1 MKRLGIF
8 FFYEKNGHVDDF
20 VTYYIADLVKNLSE
34 LIIVCNGKLSD
45 EGRAAFAQFT
55 PNIIVREN
63 KGLDVWAYKTA
74 LDHYG
79 WTKLAEF
86 DEIVMTN
93 ATLMGP
99 VRPLREMFDA
109 MAENEDLDFWGLTV
123 HHGAEGNPFKGK
135 HLYSYLPVHIQSH
148 FIVYRK
154 RFVESADLQR
164 YWDEM
169 PMIEG
174 YTDSVQRYEA
184 VFTKIFADKG
194 YKWDVYVK
202 TDDLKDFTDYPLLV
216 CPVRLLREKNCPLF
230 KRRSFM
236 HDYEAYLNDTAGEPV
251 RELWAYLR
259 DHTDYPLALIWS
271 DMIRTMHPFDFT
283 RNLGLTRLIQPS
295 VQDPALCKTIRQNR
309 RIALA
314 MHLYFPDL
322 LASSTAFAENFP
334 PETDVFIS
342 TDTEKK
348 KAAIEAAFAPLALHS
363 VRVTVVENRGRDV
376 AAFLCDLAPQLKG
389 YDYACFMHDKK
400 AVQTKPGSV
409 GASFGYVCNEN
420 ICKNADH
427 VLNILCEFERDERL
441 GLLCPPFPT
450 HGLYFMNMC
459 SNGWGPNFDNTK
471 ALLKDLGIDVPISGE
486 KAPLAP
492 FGSVFWFRVK
502 ALEPLFSK
510 GRGGSGWRHGDFP
523 PEPLPQDGTISH
535 AIERV
540 YPFVAQS
547 AGYYPAEVMSA
558 DFAVA
563 RCDAMQAYASGLVRP
578 LARVFDCTTFGAAAM
593 SASDFASK
601 RHFGLFRV
609 YGPYSNTKRRRARN
623 WLRDRMSDKA
633 FRRMMRLKRAVFG
646 PHGAPLED

>member
-99 VRPLREMFDA
+99 VRSLREMFDA

-342 TDTEKK
+342 TDTEEK

-389 YDYACFMHDKK
+389 YDYACFMHDKRPYRPNP
-400 AVQTKPGSV
+400 A
-409 GASFGYVCNEN
+409 A
-420 ICKNADH
+420 
-427 VLNILCEFERDERL
+427 L
-441 GLLCPPFPT
+441 GR
-450 HGLYFMNMC
+450 
-459 SNGWGPNFDNTK
+459 
-471 ALLKDLGIDVPISGE
+471 AL
-486 KAPLAP
+486 
-492 FGSVFWFRVK
+492 
-502 ALEPLFSK
+502 
-510 GRGGSGWRHGDFP
+510 
-523 PEPLPQDGTISH
+523 
-535 AIERV
+535 
-540 YPFVAQS
+540 
-547 AGYYPAEVMSA
+547 
-558 DFAVA
+558 
-563 RCDAMQAYASGLVRP
+563 
-578 LARVFDCTTFGAAAM
+578 AM
-593 SASDFASK
+593 SATRISAKTPTMSSISSVSLSATS
-601 RHFGLFRV
+601 GW
-609 YGPYSNTKRRRARN
+609 GCSAR
-623 WLRDRMSDKA
+623 LSRPTG
-633 FRRMMRLKRAVFG
+633 FIL
-646 PHGAPLED
+646 